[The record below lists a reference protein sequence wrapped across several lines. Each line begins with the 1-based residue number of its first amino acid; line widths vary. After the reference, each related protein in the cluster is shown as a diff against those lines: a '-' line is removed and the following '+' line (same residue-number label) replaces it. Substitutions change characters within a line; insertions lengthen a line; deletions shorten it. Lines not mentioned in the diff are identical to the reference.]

1 MIVIINNIIICGG
14 PSQRAVDTSRCFLRG
29 SGSADLMDPRGNI
42 YIHIY
47 IYIYTNIPQ
56 IPSSLS
62 DPLLSLFLLTAR
74 VVLTVSR
81 GGSYALD

>member
-1 MIVIINNIIICGG
+1 M
-14 PSQRAVDTSRCFLRG
+14 
-29 SGSADLMDPRGNI
+29 
-42 YIHIY
+42 YIEREMF
-47 IYIYTNIPQ
+47 IYTNIPQ